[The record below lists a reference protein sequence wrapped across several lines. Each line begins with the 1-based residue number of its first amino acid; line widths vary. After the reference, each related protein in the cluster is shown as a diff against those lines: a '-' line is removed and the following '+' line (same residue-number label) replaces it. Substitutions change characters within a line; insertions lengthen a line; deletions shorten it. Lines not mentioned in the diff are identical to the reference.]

1 MEATASDPVG
11 KPIFITK
18 LVSSKL
24 FWTLAIGFLFSYPLI
39 KSIQRQVPADLPS
52 YSIVPHFEFTDENGK
67 KFGSYDL
74 SGKVYIANFLFTS
87 CQTSCPLLLKKLQ
100 TVQHR
105 MRGVIDRAAIVSF
118 TVDPENDT
126 SEVLF
131 AKAREMNANPG
142 VWRFLRAPMADTKK
156 LLVDGFLV
164 PVGDR
169 QIANSVMDIA
179 HSDKLVLV
187 DQQGKIRGYYA
198 TDTNGINHLML
209 DTGILINQKK

>member
-1 MEATASDPVG
+1 MEAAVSFPVR

-24 FWTLAIGFLFSYPLI
+24 FWTLLVGFLFCYPLV
-39 KSIQRQVPADLPS
+39 KSIQRQLPADLPT
-52 YSIVPHFEFTDENGK
+52 YSIVPHFQFTDENGK
-67 KFGSYDL
+67 SFGSNEL

-87 CQTSCPLLLKKLQ
+87 CQTSCPVLLKKLQ
-100 TVQHR
+100 KVQHR

-118 TVDPENDT
+118 TVDPDTDT
-126 SEVLF
+126 SQVLF
-131 AKAREMNANPG
+131 DMAREVKANPA
-142 VWRFLRAPMADTKK
+142 VWRFLRAPIADTKK

-164 PVGDR
+164 PMGNKELAD
-169 QIANSVMDIA
+169 NVMDVA

-198 TDTNGINHLML
+198 SDTDGINHLML